1 MKTKGI
7 ALSGGGI
14 KSYAQLP
21 ILKTFQ
27 EEGIVFDVVSGTSM
41 GSAIAAIYALGMDV
55 DKMTELALEIEARL
69 VKTKLFIKPSPK
81 LLPFSKER
89 IHGGYVDGHVIEEIF
104 EEVLGDIHLRDVK
117 IPLAIPSVD
126 LITGKIIVFV
136 SHPEQFTS
144 NSDWVVISDIS
155 LAKAVRASCSFPLVI
170 AGCELADYLLADGGI
185 KMNLPSLLLKA
196 YNVDHISAVTMTS
209 EANFEAIDSLS
220 AISNRIYDLTVDSYN
235 QLMLDHVDLMLNVPL
250 GDLWVFEFG
259 KGREIIDKG
268 VTIAEANREEIRS
281 LSQKKRTVFN
291 FFRK

>member
-21 ILKTFQ
+21 ILKAFQ

-55 DKMTELALEIEARL
+55 NKMIELALEIEARL
-69 VKTKLFIKPSPK
+69 VKTRLFIKPSPK
-81 LLPFSKER
+81 ILPFSKEK
-89 IHGGYVDGHVIEEIF
+89 IHGGYVDGFVIEDIF
-104 EEVLGDIHLRDVK
+104 KEVLGDIHLRDVK

-144 NSDWVVISDIS
+144 NPEWVVISDIS

-170 AGCELADYLLADGGI
+170 AGCELDDYLLVDGGI

-209 EANFEAIDSLS
+209 EAKFEAIDSLS

-235 QLMLDHVDLMLNVPL
+235 QLMLDHIDLMLNVPL

-259 KGREIIDKG
+259 KGSEIIDKG
-268 VTIAEANREEIRS
+268 VSIAEANREEIRS
-281 LSQKKRTVFN
+281 LREKKRRVFN

>member
-21 ILKTFQ
+21 ILKAFQ

-55 DKMTELALEIEARL
+55 NKMIELALEIEARL
-69 VKTKLFIKPSPK
+69 VKTRLFIKPSPK
-81 LLPFSKER
+81 ILPFSKEK
-89 IHGGYVDGHVIEEIF
+89 IHGGYVDGFVIEDIF
-104 EEVLGDIHLRDVK
+104 KEVLGDIHLRDVK

-144 NSDWVVISDIS
+144 NPEWVVISDIS

-170 AGCELADYLLADGGI
+170 AGCELDDYLLADGGI

-209 EANFEAIDSLS
+209 AANFEAIDSLS

-235 QLMLDHVDLMLNVPL
+235 QLMLDHIDLMLNVPL

-259 KGREIIDKG
+259 KGSEIIDKG
-268 VTIAEANREEIRS
+268 VSIAEANREEIRS
-281 LSQKKRTVFN
+281 LREKKRRVFN

>member
-21 ILKTFQ
+21 ILKAFQ

-55 DKMTELALEIEARL
+55 NKMIELALEIEARL

-81 LLPFSKER
+81 ILPFSKEK
-89 IHGGYVDGHVIEEIF
+89 IHGGYVDGFVIEDIF
-104 EEVLGDIHLRDVK
+104 KEVLGDIHLRDVK

-144 NSDWVVISDIS
+144 NPEWVVISDIS

-170 AGCELADYLLADGGI
+170 AGCELDDYLLVDGGI

-209 EANFEAIDSLS
+209 EAKFEAIDSLS

-235 QLMLDHVDLMLNVPL
+235 QLMLDHIDLLLNVP
-250 GDLWVFEFG
+250 
-259 KGREIIDKG
+259 
-268 VTIAEANREEIRS
+268 RS
-281 LSQKKRTVFN
+281 E
-291 FFRK
+291 

>member
-21 ILKTFQ
+21 ILKAFQ

-55 DKMTELALEIEARL
+55 NKMIELALEIEARL
-69 VKTKLFIKPSPK
+69 VKTRLFIKPSPK
-81 LLPFSKER
+81 ILPFSKEK
-89 IHGGYVDGHVIEEIF
+89 IHGGYVDGLVIENIF
-104 EEVLGDIHLRDVK
+104 KEVLGDIHLRDVK

-144 NSDWVVISDIS
+144 NPEWVVISDIS

-170 AGCELADYLLADGGI
+170 AGCELDDYLLADGGI

-235 QLMLDHVDLMLNVPL
+235 QLMLDHIDLMLNVPL

-259 KGREIIDKG
+259 KGSEIIDKG
-268 VTIAEANREEIRS
+268 VSIAEANREEIRS
-281 LSQKKRTVFN
+281 LREKKRSVFN

>member
-21 ILKTFQ
+21 ILKAFQ

-55 DKMTELALEIEARL
+55 NKMIELALEIEARL

-81 LLPFSKER
+81 ILPFSKEK
-89 IHGGYVDGHVIEEIF
+89 IHGGYVDGFVIEDIF
-104 EEVLGDIHLRDVK
+104 KEVLGDIHLRDVK

-144 NSDWVVISDIS
+144 NPEWVVISDIS

-170 AGCELADYLLADGGI
+170 AGCELDDYLLADGGI

-235 QLMLDHVDLMLNVPL
+235 QLMLDHIDLMLNVPL

-259 KGREIIDKG
+259 KGSEIIDKG
-268 VTIAEANREEIRS
+268 VSIAEANREEIRS
-281 LSQKKRTVFN
+281 LREKKRSVFN

>member
-21 ILKTFQ
+21 ILKAFQ

-55 DKMTELALEIEARL
+55 NKMIELALEIEARL

-81 LLPFSKER
+81 ILPFSKEK
-89 IHGGYVDGHVIEEIF
+89 IHGGYVDGLVIEDIF
-104 EEVLGDIHLRDVK
+104 KEVLGDIHLRDVK

-144 NSDWVVISDIS
+144 NPDWVVISDIS

-170 AGCELADYLLADGGI
+170 AGCELDDYLLADGGI

-209 EANFEAIDSLS
+209 DANFEAIDSLS

-235 QLMLDHVDLMLNVPL
+235 QLMLDHIDLMLNVPL

-259 KGREIIDKG
+259 KGSEIIDKG
-268 VTIAEANREEIRS
+268 VSIAEANREEIRS
-281 LSQKKRTVFN
+281 LREKKRSVFN

>member
-21 ILKTFQ
+21 ILKAFQ
-27 EEGIVFDVVSGTSM
+27 DEGIVFDVVAGTSM

-69 VKTKLFIKPSPK
+69 VKTKLFVKPSHK
-81 LLPFSKER
+81 LLPFSKEK
-89 IHGGYVDGHVIEEIF
+89 IHGGYVDGLVIEKIF
-104 EEVLGDIHLRDVK
+104 EEVLGNVHLQDVK

-126 LITGKIIVFV
+126 LITGKIVVFV
-136 SHPEQFTS
+136 SHPEQFK
-144 NSDWVVISDIS
+144 SDPNWIVMSDIS

-170 AGCELADYLLADGGI
+170 AGCELDDYLLVDGGI

-196 YNVDHISAVTMTS
+196 YHVDHISAVTMTS
-209 EANFEAIDSLS
+209 EANFEAIDSIG

-235 QLMLDHVDLMLNVPL
+235 SIMLDHIDMNLNVPL

-259 KGREIIDKG
+259 KGEEVIEKG
-268 VTIAEANREEIRS
+268 IEVAKSYKNQIQALN
-281 LSQKKRTVFN
+281 QKKNSFFD